1 MKPLHYEKPALNWF
15 RNGKKRLDSNKDL
28 NVISYNSIH
37 LVMMMR
43 IIKAIITDDGTY
55 DKGTMMTRS
64 DNIVI
69 ILSCLLNMDSLFY
82 HIVFYFT
89 RRLWK

>member
-1 MKPLHYEKPALNWF
+1 
-15 RNGKKRLDSNKDL
+15 
-28 NVISYNSIH
+28 
-37 LVMMMR
+37 MR

-69 ILSCLLNMDSLFY
+69 ILSYLLNMDSLFY
-82 HIVFYFT
+82 RIVFYFT
-89 RRLWK
+89 RCLWK